1 MENQNTNLDNIQ
13 DAIQNI
19 TLPPKI
25 DKGALSRRGRKK
37 QLNHYWTEETEKAI
51 IAYIETKELGL
62 RNEIYTKYLHETIN
76 KLIDGLIQ
84 KYASGNKRHIGHCG
98 LEELRARM
106 YLHVFDSIEGF
117 DKNLVGKNGSPV
129 RAYSYLGTIAN
140 NYLKNHSKTTYKIE
154 SKNDA
159 IDTYNTSYLD
169 EQIKEEHYK
178 TRDPDEVDAIDLI
191 FEHTINALKKE
202 IETNKALKDF
212 DIKIANAII
221 IILENHEY
229 YFNETAEENTKPLE
243 YTKRGK
249 IKKPKYT
256 NSYAKNKVY
265 YTLKE
270 ITGLDGKEIKLSLL
284 KFKSLY
290 QETKKSLFV

>member
-1 MENQNTNLDNIQ
+1 MENQNTNIDVQDTINNI
-13 DAIQNI
+13 A
-19 TLPPKI
+19 LPPKV

-37 QLNHYWTEETEKAI
+37 QLNHYWTEDTEKAV
-51 IAYIETKELGL
+51 IAYIETTERGL

-106 YLHVFDSIEGF
+106 YLQVFNSIEGF
-117 DKNLVGKNGSPV
+117 DKNLVGKNGTPV

-140 NYLKNHSKTTYKIE
+140 NFLKNHSKTSYKLE
-154 SKNDA
+154 SKNDN
-159 IDTYNTSYLD
+159 IDSYNTSYLD

-191 FEHTINALKKE
+191 IEHTIDALKKE
-202 IETNKALKDF
+202 VKSNITLKEI

-221 IILENHEY
+221 VILENFEY
-229 YFNETAEENTKPLE
+229 YFTEPTENSEPLE

-249 IKKPKYT
+249 IKKPKFT
-256 NSYAKNKVY
+256 NSYTKNKVFFI
-265 YTLKE
+265 LKD
-270 ITGLDGKEIKLSLL
+270 ITGLETKDVKMSLT

-290 QETKKSLFV
+290 QETKRNLFV